1 MMLFALTAASVLGV
15 LAPTESGDELPTLD
29 TTPPPTDAPSE
40 TADAPPPAASEPTG
54 GPAQGPQEVI
64 VRTDPLDK
72 EPEPKPKKKKKT
84 VPEAPPTTEHYGIP
98 SRAAGKDEITKE
110 PAPPQPPPSEE
121 AAARDTEVGLAEEGE
136 VYGGRKAS
144 RQRFALEF
152 KMGPYLPA
160 VDRRYEGAGFGP
172 YATIFGRTDSLGNT
186 NDRPKQ
192 GVMPVLGFEWQF
204 LHAAGPLAIGTQVA
218 FFRDTAK
225 ALLVEPDDD
234 GNVRSAADDTA
245 FGMVPLALLLSY
257 RFEYMADKLR
267 VPIVPYAKGGLAY
280 AFWWT
285 KDGNGNISRNSM
297 GEKGSGGV
305 AGWQVNAGAMIR
317 LDFLEPNAA
326 IRFDQLSGINHTY
339 IFGEYQLSRIAN
351 FGAGNSIALG
361 DGTWFAGLAIEF

>member
-1 MMLFALTAASVLGV
+1 MTLTTLATALALV
-15 LAPTESGDELPTLD
+15 APTEPTAEA
-29 TTPPPTDAPSE
+29 PAPPT
-40 TADAPPPAASEPTG
+40 TADAPPANAD
-54 GPAQGPQEVI
+54 GPEEVV

-72 EPEPKPKKKKKT
+72 PPPKKKKKAET
-84 VPEAPPTTEHYGIP
+84 VPEPPPTTDHYGIP
-98 SRAAGKDEITKE
+98 SRAAGKDELAKQ
-110 PAPPQPPPSEE
+110 PAPAQPPPSQE
-121 AAARDTEVGLAEEGE
+121 AAARDTDVGLAEEGE
-136 VYGGRKAS
+136 IHGGRKPS
-144 RQRFALEF
+144 PQRFALEF
-152 KMGPYLPA
+152 KLGPYLPA
-160 VDRRYEGAGFGP
+160 VDRRYDGPGLGP
-172 YATIFGRTDSLGNT
+172 YATIFGRTNSRGEADAE
-186 NDRPKQ
+186 PKL

-204 LHAAGPLAIGTQVA
+204 LNVAGPLAIGTQVG

-267 VPIVPYAKGGLAY
+267 VPLVPYAKGGLAY

-326 IRFDQLSGINHTY
+326 IRFDQISGINHTY
-339 IFGEYQLSRIAN
+339 IYGEYQLSRIAN

-361 DGTWFAGLAIEF
+361 DSTWFAGLAIEF

>member
-1 MMLFALTAASVLGV
+1 MLATLAISVVTTLALV
-15 LAPTESGDELPTLD
+15 APTEPT
-29 TTPPPTDAPSE
+29 AE
-40 TADAPPPAASEPTG
+40 APPPQPAEPPNASIGEPG
-54 GPAQGPQEVI
+54 GANADGPEEVI

-72 EPEPKPKKKKKT
+72 EPEPKKKKQKT
-84 VPEAPPTTEHYGIP
+84 VPEPPPTTDHYGIP

-110 PAPPQPPPSEE
+110 PPPPQPPPSEE
-121 AAARDTEVGLAEEGE
+121 AAARDTEVGLSEEGE
-136 VYGGRKAS
+136 VYGGRKPS
-144 RQRFALEF
+144 PQRFALEF

-160 VDRRYEGAGFGP
+160 VDRRYEGSGFGP
-172 YATIFGRTDSLGNT
+172 YATIFGRTDSLGNA
-186 NDRPKQ
+186 NDQPKL

-267 VPIVPYAKGGLAY
+267 VPLVPYAKAGLAY

-326 IRFDQLSGINHTY
+326 IRFDQISGINHTY

-351 FGAGNSIALG
+351 FGIGNAIALG
-361 DGTWFAGLAIEF
+361 DSTWFAGLAIEF

>member
-1 MMLFALTAASVLGV
+1 MTLAAIAMTSALFAPGE
-15 LAPTESGDELPTLD
+15 PGDDLPTL
-29 TTPPPTDAPSE
+29 E
-40 TADAPPPAASEPTG
+40 TAEPPPAAGETTG
-54 GPAQGPQEVI
+54 DGPAEGPASGPASGPAEAPEEII

-72 EPEPKPKKKKKT
+72 EPEPEKKKKKA
-84 VPEAPPTTEHYGIP
+84 VPEPPPTTDHYGIP

-110 PAPPQPPPSEE
+110 PPPPQPPPSEE
-121 AAARDTEVGLAEEGE
+121 AAARDTEVGLSEEGE

-186 NDRPKQ
+186 NDKPKL

-204 LHAAGPLAIGTQVA
+204 LHVAGPLAIGTQVA

-326 IRFDQLSGINHTY
+326 IRFDQISGINHTY

-361 DGTWFAGLAIEF
+361 DSTWFAGLAIEF